1 VTIWWSFLL
10 KRDDRG
16 RGATAV
22 FATLAFLM
30 LAPLVSSPALTAPLE
45 DPRVIAVHTAS
56 APRVSMVLAVPAAQH
71 DRGLAPEALSVT
83 VNGTPVTTTVTPM
96 ASRSLSVALVIDTG
110 SDMTPK
116 ALEAAQSGAT
126 EFLLRLPEGVRTMVV
141 ASGGDP
147 RVVAPLSPEPADA
160 LSAVSALRSG
170 GTRSTNAGTLL
181 AAEKLAIAPPGP
193 RAIIVYTHGSDER
206 GPSVEQLT
214 QAVARAE
221 AVINVVQTRGDD
233 SWSQVVDRTGGAVL
247 RTNTAQV
254 VQSSGRL
261 ATALG
266 EQYLVA
272 FQAPVELPAVA
283 EVAVKTG
290 DVQSRTVVRLPDAGT
305 SADAAKPPSGR
316 WPAGLGPISIVLSG
330 LVLFALALAL
340 DLRSHRRASVASDAP
355 SAPSAGA
362 AGPHARTTFQA
373 PARAMPEKTDLRH
386 PPPPD
391 GAPPS
396 APPTAPATSPLPRR
410 PRSHSPRRSSGPMW
424 YRSPPR
430 SFSAA
435 TQGLMSAPYAPSS
448 QPQQQA
454 RPHPPDDEQQW
465 QSSPDDN
472 QPRTRTPDSA
482 FRRAAAKTSAE
493 PPPATLP
500 SGIESGIAP
509 AAAAA
514 AEEHSAEE
522 GNNATV
528 EATGSADAVVKFT
541 KNAPGPAVIY
551 ITANATSR
559 YFGVRILGTDQ
570 YLVNT
575 LEPYDGVRWLDWD
588 DGGSTDFEVR
598 ATGPWRIEVMPL
610 SAIPTFNTSFKGDGD
625 MVVRYTGDG
634 SLAEITGNND
644 GRYFDV
650 RAFGAHGTERLVS
663 TSRPYAGSRQITG
676 RPQFFE
682 VQAVGSWTITVK

>member
-1 VTIWWSFLL
+1 MTIWWPLLL
-10 KRDDRG
+10 KRDHRDRA
-16 RGATAV
+16 ATVAV
-22 FATLAFLM
+22 FTTLAFLL
-30 LAPLVSSPALTAPLE
+30 LAPLVSDPALAAPPE

-56 APRVSMVLAVPAAQH
+56 APRVSMVLAVPAAQP
-71 DRGLAPEALSVT
+71 DGALAPEALSVT

-96 ASRSLSVALVIDTG
+96 ASRSLSVALVIDTA
-110 SDMTPK
+110 SDTTPEV
-116 ALEAAQSGAT
+116 LEAAQSGAT

-147 RVVAPLSPEPADA
+147 RVVAPLSPEPADT

-170 GTRSTNAGTLL
+170 GTRSTTAGTLL
-181 AAEKLAIAPPGP
+181 AAQELAMAPPGP
-193 RAIIVYTHGSDER
+193 RAIIVYSHGSDEH

-214 QAVARAE
+214 QEVARAE

-233 SWSQVVDRTGGAVL
+233 SWSQVVDRTGGTVL
-247 RTNTAQV
+247 RTATAQV
-254 VQSSGRL
+254 VQSYGHL

-272 FQAPVELPAVA
+272 FQAPGELPALA
-283 EVAVKTG
+283 EVTVKTG
-290 DVQSRTVVRLPDAGT
+290 DVQSRTVVRLPEAGT
-305 SADAAKPPSGR
+305 SADAAKPPSER
-316 WPAGLGPISIVLSG
+316 WPAVVLSG
-330 LVLFALALAL
+330 LVLIALAGLAL
-340 DLRSHRRASVASDAP
+340 DLRAHRRASVDSG
-355 SAPSAGA
+355 APSAGA
-362 AGPHARTTFQA
+362 AGPHANTTFQA
-373 PARAMPEKTDLRH
+373 PAHAMPGETDLRH

-391 GAPPS
+391 VTPPS

-424 YRSPPR
+424 YQSLPR
-430 SFSAA
+430 SAA
-435 TQGLMSAPYAPSS
+435 ALGRRSAPYTPGS
-448 QPQQQA
+448 QLEQQV
-454 RPHPPDDEQQW
+454 RPHPPHDQQ
-465 QSSPDDN
+465 QRQRSPDDN
-472 QPRTRTPDSA
+472 QPPTRAPDSVL
-482 FRRAAAKTSAE
+482 RRAAAKTSAE

-500 SGIESGIAP
+500 SGIESGMAA

-522 GNNATV
+522 GHNATI

-541 KNAPGPAVIY
+541 KNAPGPAVVH
-551 ITANATSR
+551 ITANAASR
-559 YFGVRILGTDQ
+559 YFGVRILGTEQ

-575 LEPYDGVRWLDWD
+575 LEPYDGVRWLDRN
-588 DGGSTDFEVR
+588 GGQSTDFEVR
-598 ATGPWRIEVMPL
+598 ATCPWRIEVLPL

-650 RAFGAHGTERLVS
+650 RAFGAHGTDRLVS
-663 TSRPYAGSRQITG
+663 TSQPYAGSRQISG
-676 RPQFFE
+676 GPQFFE

>member
-1 VTIWWSFLL
+1 VTIWWLLLL
-10 KRDDRG
+10 KRDHRG
-16 RGATAV
+16 RSATVAV
-22 FATLAFLM
+22 VATLAFL
-30 LAPLVSSPALTAPLE
+30 LLVPLVSYPALAAPPE

-56 APRVSMVLAVPAAQH
+56 ASRVSMVLAVPAVQSEM
-71 DRGLAPEALSVT
+71 GLAPEALSVT
-83 VNGTPVTTTVTPM
+83 VNGRPVTTTVTPM
-96 ASRSLSVALVIDTG
+96 ASRSLSVALVIDTA
-110 SDMTPK
+110 SDMTPE
-116 ALEAAQSGAT
+116 ALEAVQSGAT

-147 RVVAPLSPEPADA
+147 RVVAPLSPEHADT
-160 LSAVSALRSG
+160 LGAVSALRSG
-170 GTRSTNAGTLL
+170 GTRSTTAGTLL
-181 AAEKLAIAPPGP
+181 AAQKLAMAPPGP

-206 GPSVEQLT
+206 GPSFEQLT
-214 QAVARAE
+214 RAVARAE

-247 RTNTAQV
+247 RTTTAQV
-254 VQSSGRL
+254 VQSYARL

-272 FQAPVELPAVA
+272 FQAPGELPALA
-283 EVAVKTG
+283 EVAVETG
-290 DVQSRTVVRLPDAGT
+290 DVQSRTVVRLPEAGT
-305 SADAAKPPSGR
+305 SAAAAKPANER
-316 WPAGLGPISIVLSG
+316 WLAVVLSG
-330 LVLFALALAL
+330 LVLLALAGFAL
-340 DLRSHRRASVASDAP
+340 DLRVHRRASAASG
-355 SAPSAGA
+355 APSAGA
-362 AGPHARTTFQA
+362 AGPHASTTFQA
-373 PARAMPEKTDLRH
+373 PAGAKPGRTDLDS

-396 APPTAPATSPLPRR
+396 APATPPATSPLPRR

-424 YRSPPR
+424 YQSPPR

-435 TQGLMSAPYAPSS
+435 AQGLRSAPYTPSS
-448 QPQQQA
+448 QHQQQA
-454 RPHPPDDEQQW
+454 RRHPPDEQQRW
-465 QSSPDDN
+465 QRSPDDN
-472 QPRTRTPDSA
+472 QARTRPPDSA
-482 FRRAAAKTSAE
+482 LRRASAKTSTE

-500 SGIESGIAP
+500 SGIGSGKVS

-522 GNNATV
+522 GHNATV
-528 EATGSADAVVKFT
+528 EATGSVDAVVTFT

-551 ITANATSR
+551 ITANAASR

-575 LEPYDGVRWLDWD
+575 LEPYHGVRWLDWD
-588 DGGSTDFEVR
+588 GGGSTEFEVR
-598 ATGPWRIEVMPL
+598 ATGPWRIEVLPL
-610 SAIPTFNTSFKGDGD
+610 SAVPTFNTSFKGDGD

-650 RAFGAHGTERLVS
+650 RAFGAHGTDRLVS
-663 TSRPYAGSRQITG
+663 TSEPYAGSRQISG
-676 RPQFFE
+676 GPQFFE

>member
-1 VTIWWSFLL
+1 MI
-10 KRDDRG
+10 
-16 RGATAV
+16 TAV
-22 FATLAFLM
+22 SAATVVVFTTLAFL
-30 LAPLVSSPALTAPLE
+30 LLVPLVSYPALAAPPE

-56 APRVSMVLAVPAAQH
+56 APRVSMVLAVPAAQP

-96 ASRSLSVALVIDTG
+96 ASRSLSVALVIDTA
-110 SDMTPK
+110 SDMTPEV
-116 ALEAAQSGAT
+116 LEAAQSGAT
-126 EFLLRLPEGVRTMVV
+126 EFLLRLPEGARTMVV

-160 LSAVSALRSG
+160 LSAVSALRPG
-170 GTRSTNAGTLL
+170 GTRSTTAGTLL
-181 AAEKLAIAPPGP
+181 AAQELATAPPGP
-193 RAIIVYTHGSDER
+193 RAIIVYSHGSDER

-233 SWSQVVDRTGGAVL
+233 FWSQVVDRTGGAVL
-247 RTNTAQV
+247 RTATAQV
-254 VQSSGRL
+254 VQSYGRL

-272 FQAPVELPAVA
+272 FQAPGELPALA
-283 EVAVKTG
+283 EVTVKTG
-290 DVQSRTVVRLPDAGT
+290 DVQSRTVVRLPEAGT

-330 LVLFALALAL
+330 LVLIALALAL
-340 DLRSHRRASVASDAP
+340 DLRAHRRASADSG
-355 SAPSAGA
+355 APSAGA
-362 AGPHARTTFQA
+362 AGPHASTTFQA
-373 PARAMPEKTDLRH
+373 PATRCREN
-386 PPPPD
+386 
-391 GAPPS
+391 GSAPPS
-396 APPTAPATSPLPRR
+396 PTGWRPAKRSADRASYLTPATSAAVALAATLVGADVVQ
-410 PRSHSPRRSSGPMW
+410 SL
-424 YRSPPR
+424 PR

-435 TQGLMSAPYAPSS
+435 AQGLRSAPYAPGS

-454 RPHPPDDEQQW
+454 RRHPPDDQQQW
-465 QSSPDDN
+465 QRSPDDN
-472 QPRTRTPDSA
+472 QPRTRAPDSA
-482 FRRAAAKTSAE
+482 LRRAAAKTSAE

-500 SGIESGIAP
+500 SGIESGMAA

-522 GNNATV
+522 GHNATI

-541 KNAPGPAVIY
+541 KNAPGPAVVH
-551 ITANATSR
+551 ITANAASR
-559 YFGVRILGTDQ
+559 YFGVRILGTEH

-575 LEPYDGVRWLDWD
+575 LEPYDGVRWLDRN
-588 DGGSTDFEVR
+588 GGESTDFEVR
-598 ATGPWRIEVMPL
+598 ATGPWRIEVLPL
-610 SAIPTFNTSFKGDGD
+610 SVIPTFNTSFKGDGD

-650 RAFGAHGTERLVS
+650 RAFGAHGTDRLVS
-663 TSRPYAGSRQITG
+663 TSQPYAGSRQISG
-676 RPQFFE
+676 GPQFFE

>member
-1 VTIWWSFLL
+1 MFT
-10 KRDDRG
+10 
-16 RGATAV
+16 
-22 FATLAFLM
+22 TLAFLL
-30 LAPLVSSPALTAPLE
+30 LAPLVSYPALAAPPG

-71 DRGLAPEALSVT
+71 DLGLAPEALSVT
-83 VNGTPVTTTVTPM
+83 VNGRPVTTTVTPM
-96 ASRSLSVALVIDTG
+96 ASRSLSVALVIDTA
-110 SDMTPK
+110 SDMPPEV
-116 ALEAAQSGAT
+116 LEAAQSGAT

-170 GTRSTNAGTLL
+170 GTRSTTAGTLL
-181 AAEKLAIAPPGP
+181 AAQKLAMAPPGP
-193 RAIIVYTHGSDER
+193 RAIIVYSHGSDER
-206 GPSVEQLT
+206 GPSVEQLS

-233 SWSQVVDRTGGAVL
+233 LWSQVVDRTGGAVL
-247 RTNTAQV
+247 RTDTAQV
-254 VQSSGRL
+254 VQSYGHL

-272 FQAPVELPAVA
+272 FQAPGELPAVA

-290 DVQSRTVVRLPDAGT
+290 DVQSRTVVRLPEAGT

-330 LVLFALALAL
+330 FVLIALAALAL
-340 DLRSHRRASVASDAP
+340 DLRSHRRASVDSG
-355 SAPSAGA
+355 APSAGA
-362 AGPHARTTFQA
+362 AGPHASTTFQA
-373 PARAMPEKTDLRH
+373 PARAMPGKTERRH

-410 PRSHSPRRSSGPMW
+410 PVGRPFPG
-424 YRSPPR
+424 
-430 SFSAA
+430 AA
-435 TQGLMSAPYAPSS
+435 QGLRSAPYAPGS
-448 QPQQQA
+448 QREQQA
-454 RPHPPDDEQQW
+454 RRHPPHDQQQW
-465 QSSPDDN
+465 QRSPDDN
-472 QPRTRTPDSA
+472 QPRTRALDRVL
-482 FRRAAAKTSAE
+482 RRAAVETSAE
-493 PPPATLP
+493 RPPATLP
-500 SGIESGIAP
+500 SGIGSRMAA

-514 AEEHSAEE
+514 AEERSAEE
-522 GNNATV
+522 GHNATIV
-528 EATGSADAVVKFT
+528 LTGSTDAVVKFA
-541 KNAPGPAVIY
+541 KNAPGPAVVY
-551 ITANATSR
+551 ITGNAASS
-559 YFGVRILGTDQ
+559 YFGVRILGTEH

-575 LEPYDGVRWLDWD
+575 LHPYDGVRSLDR
-588 DGGSTDFEVR
+588 DGGESTGFEVR
-598 ATGPWRIEVMPL
+598 ATGLWRIEVLPL
-610 SAIPTFNTSFKGDGD
+610 SVIPSFNTSFKGDGD

-634 SLAEITGNND
+634 SLAEITGNNH

-650 RAFGAHGTERLVS
+650 RAFGAHGTDHLVS
-663 TSRPYAGSRQITG
+663 TSQPYAGSRQISRG
-676 RPQFFE
+676 PQFFE